1 LTDLYLSLLTIYLP
15 IFHYSVSEIYISFK
29 KIIIKN
35 KRRNGKKKLKMK
47 RDEIKK
53 FTKLLEKKKKRK
65 VERED

>member
-1 LTDLYLSLLTIYLP
+1 VRL
-15 IFHYSVSEIYISFK
+15 K
-29 KIIIKN
+29 IKN

>member
-1 LTDLYLSLLTIYLP
+1 VRL
-15 IFHYSVSEIYISFK
+15 
-29 KIIIKN
+29 IIKN